1 VPTHRAVT
9 FILYHYKD
17 FQSGLWPDPLQAAD
31 LGLPI
36 HSHRSRAAFQAAV
49 DTGLEVALRVKRCG
63 QDGMI
68 VEERF
73 GMHWGNEPI
82 EPGEIALKRHIP
94 EGIIRRSIKD
104 VILYCSDEEFEKGL
118 EYHTWRRLTKYQR
131 NRRGNSVA
139 KNS

>member
-17 FQSGLWPDPLQAAD
+17 FQVGLWPDPLRAAD

-36 HSHRSRAAFQAAV
+36 HSHKSRAAFQAAV
-49 DTGLEVALRVKRCG
+49 ETGLEVALRVKRCG

-94 EGIIRRSIKD
+94 EGIVRRNIRD

-118 EYHTWRRLTKYQR
+118 EYHTWRRLAR
-131 NRRGNSVA
+131 NRRMT
-139 KNS
+139 KCH